1 MKKSILSFLLAGFF
15 TLFNARADEGMWLL
29 PLLEE
34 MNISVM
40 QEMGLKLSADQI
52 YNVNKSS
59 LKDAIGAL
67 DDGSC
72 TAELISPDGL
82 LLTNHHCGFDE
93 IQYHSTV
100 EHDYLT
106 NGFWAMTREEELP
119 NPGKTISFLIR
130 MEDISEAIN
139 TCLNDQMSEAER
151 QQIISEISDS
161 IKGKAIEGTHYEA
174 SVEQFF
180 GGNNFYLIITETYLD
195 VRLVGAPPESIGKFG
210 HDTDNWVWPRHTG
223 DFSLFRIYTGPDGKP
238 AEYAPENIPLKPRNF
253 LKISLKGLE
262 KDDFA
267 MVIGYPGTTNRYM
280 TSWEIEQVREIDN
293 PNRIRIRGLRQD
305 LMMEDMLSSNQ
316 IRIKYA
322 SKYSTSSNYW
332 KYSIGQNEG
341 IQNLDLINRQR
352 NLENQF
358 LEWVNADPEREKL
371 YGQSFDLIK
380 NAVSNSRD
388 FHHATQYII
397 EALISG
403 IEFINFSASFF
414 QLFITILEYP
424 DDPQA
429 IDEVIE
435 SMHRDINDYFKD
447 YNAETDK
454 KITLAM
460 LKLMSEN
467 VDQKFHPD
475 FFATISI
482 KYKGNF
488 EKFVDKLFKKSMFV
502 DKDKLNTFLQS
513 PDIRTLQKDPA
524 FGIALSVYRKYFE
537 IDDQYKQYQETL
549 DKGHRLYVA
558 GLMEMQKDRKFYPDA
573 NSTMRLSYGCV
584 GDYQA
589 RDAVHFDY
597 LTTLKGV
604 MEKEDPD
611 NPEFIVDEH
620 LKKLFELKDY
630 GRYGIGEVMPV
641 CFTTNND
648 ITGGNSGS
656 PVMNANG
663 ELIGVAFDGN
673 WEAMSS
679 DLAFEP
685 ELQKCI
691 NVDIRYVL
699 FIIDKFAG
707 ATHLIEE
714 MNIVE

>member
-40 QEMGLKLSADQI
+40 QEMGLKLDADQI
-52 YNVNKSS
+52 YNVNTSS

-67 DDGSC
+67 DYGSC

-106 NGFWAMTREEELP
+106 NGFWAMTREEELS
-119 NPGKTISFLIR
+119 NPGKTISFLIK

-151 QQIISEISDS
+151 QQIISEIGDS

-305 LMMEDMLSSNQ
+305 LMMEDMLSSNE

-358 LEWVNADPEREKL
+358 LEWVNADPEREKR

-414 QLFITILEYP
+414 QLFMTILEYP

-435 SMHRDINDYFKD
+435 SMRRDINDYFKD

-460 LKLMSEN
+460 LKLMSED

-488 EKFVDKLFKKSMFV
+488 EKFVDKLFKKSIFV

-513 PDIRTLQKDPA
+513 PDFRTLQKDPA
-524 FGIALSVYRKYFE
+524 FGVALSVYRKYFE

-549 DKGHRLYVA
+549 DKGHRLFVA
-558 GLMEMQKDRKFYPDA
+558 GLMEMQKDRKLYPDA

-620 LKKLFELKDY
+620 LKKLFELKEY

>member
-1 MKKSILSFLLAGFF
+1 MKKSLIYFLIAAFFGLSDI
-15 TLFNARADEGMWLL
+15 RADEGMWLL

-34 MNISVM
+34 LNISIM
-40 QEMGLKLSADQI
+40 QEMGLKLDAGQI
-52 YNVNKSS
+52 YNINTSS

-67 DDGSC
+67 DYGSC

-106 NGFWAMTREEELP
+106 NGFWAATRDKELS

-130 MEDISEAIN
+130 MEDISAVMN
-139 TCLNDQMSEAER
+139 VRLNDQMSEAER
-151 QQIISEISDS
+151 QQIISEMSDS
-161 IKGKAIEGTHYEA
+161 IEKKAIEGTHYEA
-174 SVEQFF
+174 HVEQFF
-180 GGNNFYLIITETYLD
+180 GGNNFYLVITETFLD

-223 DFSLFRIYTGPDGKP
+223 DFSLFRVYTGPDGKP

-253 LKISLKGLE
+253 LTISLKGLE
-262 KDDFA
+262 KDDFT

-280 TSWEIEQVREIDN
+280 TSWEIEQVSEIDN
-293 PNRIRIRGLRQD
+293 PNRVLIRGLRQD
-305 LMMEDMLSSNQ
+305 LMMEDMLSSPE

-332 KYSIGQNEG
+332 KYSIGQNRG
-341 IQNLDLINRQR
+341 IKNLDLINRKRQ
-352 NLENQF
+352 LENQF
-358 LEWVNADPEREKL
+358 LEWAKANPEREER
-371 YGQSFDLIK
+371 YGQSFDFIK
-380 NAVSNSRD
+380 NAVINGRD
-388 FHHATQYII
+388 FHHAEQYII

-403 IEFINFSASFF
+403 IEFVNFSASFF
-414 QLFITILEYP
+414 QLFMTLLEYP

-429 IDEVIE
+429 IGEVIE
-435 SMHRDINDYFKD
+435 SMRRDIDDYFKD

-454 KITLAM
+454 KITLSM

-467 VDQKFHPD
+467 VRQEFHPD
-475 FFATISI
+475 FFAVISI
-482 KYKGNF
+482 KYKGDF
-488 EKFVDKLFKKSMFV
+488 EKFVGKIFNKSMFV
-502 DKDKLNTFLQS
+502 DKDKLNKFLES

-524 FGIALSVYRKYFE
+524 FGVALSVYRKYFE
-537 IDDQYKQYQETL
+537 IDDQYKPYQEML
-549 DKGHRLYVA
+549 DRGHRLFIA
-558 GLMEMQKDRKFYPDA
+558 GLTEMQEDRKFYPDA
-573 NSTMRLSYGCV
+573 NSTMRLSYGHV

-589 RDAVHFDY
+589 RDAVHYDY

-620 LKKLFELKDY
+620 LKKLFQLKDY
-630 GRYGIGEVMPV
+630 GRYGIDGVMPV

-656 PVMNANG
+656 PVMNASG

-685 ELQKCI
+685 QLQKCI

-707 ATHLIEE
+707 ATHLIGE
-714 MNIVE
+714 MHIVE

>member
-1 MKKSILSFLLAGFF
+1 MKKTSVYFLIAGFF
-15 TLFNARADEGMWLL
+15 SLFNVRADEGMWLL

-34 MNISVM
+34 MNISSM
-40 QEMGLKLSADQI
+40 QEMGLKLNADQI
-52 YNVNKSS
+52 YNVNASS
-59 LKDAIGAL
+59 LKDAVGAL
-67 DDGSC
+67 DYGSC

-82 LLTNHHCGFDE
+82 LLTNHHCGFEE

-106 NGFWAMTREEELP
+106 NGFWAMTREEELS

-130 MEDISEAIN
+130 LEDISDAIN
-139 TCLNDQMSEAER
+139 THLNDQMNEDER
-151 QQIISEISDS
+151 QQIISVIGDS
-161 IKGKAIEGTHYEA
+161 IKNEVTEGTHYEA
-174 SVEQFF
+174 FVEHFF

-223 DFSLFRIYTGPDGKP
+223 DFSLFRVYTAPDGKP

-253 LKISLKGLE
+253 LTISLKGLE

-280 TSWEIEQVREIDN
+280 TSWEIEQVSEIDN

-305 LMMEDMLSSNQ
+305 LMMEDMLSSDE

-332 KYSIGQNEG
+332 KYSIGQNKG
-341 IQNLDLINRQR
+341 IKNLDLINRKRQ
-352 NLENQF
+352 LENQF
-358 LEWVNADPEREKL
+358 IEWVKASPEREER

-388 FHHATQYII
+388 FHHAKQYII
-397 EALISG
+397 EALITG
-403 IEFINFSASFF
+403 VEFINFSASFF
-414 QLFITILEYP
+414 QLFVTLLDSP
-424 DDPQA
+424 DDSQA
-429 IDEVIE
+429 IGEVIE
-435 SMHRDINDYFKD
+435 SMRRDINDYFKD
-447 YNAETDK
+447 YNMKTDK

-467 VDQKFHPD
+467 VRQEFHPD
-475 FFATISI
+475 FYAMISI
-482 KYKGNF
+482 KFKGNF
-488 EKFVDKLFKKSMFV
+488 EKFVEYVYKKSMFV
-502 DKDKLNTFLQS
+502 DKDKLNTFLES
-513 PDIRTLQKDPA
+513 PDIKTLQKDPA
-524 FGIALSVYRKYFE
+524 FGMALSVYRKYFE
-537 IDDQYKQYQETL
+537 IEDLNKHYQEIL
-549 DKGHRLYVA
+549 DRGNRLFIA
-558 GLMEMQKDRKFYPDA
+558 GFMEMEKDRKFYPDA
-573 NSTMRLSYGCV
+573 NSTMRLSYGRV

-589 RDAVHFDY
+589 RDAVHYDY
-597 LTTLKGV
+597 FTTLQGV

-620 LKKLFELKDY
+620 LKKLYQLKGW
-630 GRYGIGEVMPV
+630 GRYGSGGVMPV

-648 ITGGNSGS
+648 ITGGSSGS

-707 ATHLIEE
+707 ATHLIKE
-714 MNIVE
+714 MHIVE